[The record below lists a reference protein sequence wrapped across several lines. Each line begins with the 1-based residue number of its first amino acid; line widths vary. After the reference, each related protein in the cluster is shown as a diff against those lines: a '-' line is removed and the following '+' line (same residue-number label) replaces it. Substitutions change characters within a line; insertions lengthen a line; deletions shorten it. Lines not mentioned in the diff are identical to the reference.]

1 MKDTLSSEQG
11 KLQTLQTKYEIV
23 KENLKAVEGELSKS
37 KEKVAGLEKMAAN
50 LQKEAKKK
58 YIQLAEYEEHI
69 GRAIDAAMGNM
80 IFTMF
85 LKHPNLD

>member
-50 LQKEAKKK
+50 LKKEAKKK
-58 YIQLAEYEEHI
+58 YIQLASMRSTLAEPSMQLW
-69 GRAIDAAMGNM
+69 G
-80 IFTMF
+80 T
-85 LKHPNLD
+85 